1 MLCCKPTSTHRL
13 ASLRRHGLPSGRI
26 PRRRRGARQKP
37 RSEMGS
43 PPGFV
48 RVGLGGTTASAAAG
62 CGVCCEVPGPAA
74 ELLQLRGKLAGA
86 SPKARLKTPHTWS
99 LLVSS
104 RKEPRLINQR
114 WPSRTSNEH
123 RGGSLIGK
131 WRQSREV
138 PPPVRLFFRSDY
150 SLPLVGCTGITS
162 PAPPSPPPPLPSDAV
177 RSLSAPQPRRAALNG
192 TSRLPFVCRQEH
204 AWLHLAAIN
213 CGGEALITLP
223 EFFHPLNGGN
233 IVAAFCS
240 KVA

>member
-1 MLCCKPTSTHRL
+1 
-13 ASLRRHGLPSGRI
+13 
-26 PRRRRGARQKP
+26 
-37 RSEMGS
+37 MGS

-48 RVGLGGTTASAAAG
+48 RVGPGGTTASAAAG

-86 SPKARLKTPHTWS
+86 STKARLKTPHTWS

-114 WPSRTSNEH
+114 WPSRTSEEH
-123 RGGSLIGK
+123 RGGSLTGK
-131 WRQSREV
+131 RRQSREV
-138 PPPVRLFFRSDY
+138 PPPGTTRFPFGLLPATRRLCWNHV
-150 SLPLVGCTGITS
+150 PV
-162 PAPPSPPPPLPSDAV
+162 PATPPPQFPSDAV

-213 CGGEALITLP
+213 CGGEALVTLP

-233 IVAAFCS
+233 VVAAFCS
-240 KVA
+240 KVVRCPCPCPGPGMGPPPRRGARCRGRRRRAGTAI